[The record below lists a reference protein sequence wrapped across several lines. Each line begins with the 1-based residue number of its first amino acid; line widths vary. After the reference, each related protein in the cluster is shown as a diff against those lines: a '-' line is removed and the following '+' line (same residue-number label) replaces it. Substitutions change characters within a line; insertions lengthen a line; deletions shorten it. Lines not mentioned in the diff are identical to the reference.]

1 MNNQRNRAI
10 VIILDGLGAGELPD
24 ADKYGDVGSDTLVNL
39 AKKVGGLNIP
49 NLGKLGLGC
58 IRPIRGVSCSDE
70 PIGCFGKMMEVSP
83 GKDSTTGHWELAG
96 LVLDKPFPTYPNG
109 FPEEVIQEFTQK
121 TGYEI
126 IGNKAASGTEI
137 IKELGE
143 EHLRTG
149 KMIVYTSADSVFQI
163 AANDKVI
170 SLEEL
175 YRICEISRSFL
186 KGRHEIARVIARPFT
201 GSNRENFVRT
211 KYRKDF
217 SLKPT
222 GKTVLNI
229 LNENNVPTVAIGK
242 INDLYAYDGISESL
256 ITKSNEEGMNALLDS
271 LSKIKHGLIFANLVD
286 FDMLWG
292 HRNDSEGFKKG
303 IEKFDI
309 WLAEFISKLDEQDLL
324 ILTADHGNDP
334 TTPSTDHSREYVP
347 VICYG
352 HLIKSG
358 VNLGVRKSFADIQA
372 TLAEYFAVPK
382 TNCGESF
389 WHLINN

>member
-1 MNNQRNRAI
+1 MKRAI
-10 VIILDGLGAGELPD
+10 VIILDGAGIGELPD
-24 ADKYGDVGSDTLVNL
+24 ADIYGDVGSDTLVNL

-58 IRPIRGVSCSDE
+58 IRPIKGVSCYDE
-70 PIGCFGKMMEVSP
+70 PMGSYGKMAEVSP
-83 GKDSTTGHWELAG
+83 GKDSTTGHWELGG
-96 LVLDKPFPTYPNG
+96 LVLNEPFPTYPNG
-109 FPEEVIQEFTQK
+109 FPDDVIQEFTKQS
-121 TGYEI
+121 GYGV

-143 EHLRTG
+143 EHLETG

-175 YRICEISRSFL
+175 YRICEISRKIL
-186 KGRHEIARVIARPFT
+186 KGKHEVARIIARPFT
-201 GSNRENFVRT
+201 GTNKENFVRT

-222 GKTVLNI
+222 GKTI
-229 LNENNVPTVAIGK
+229 LTILKENNIPTVAIGK
-242 INDLYAYDGISESL
+242 INDLYAHEGISES
-256 ITKSNEEGMNALLDS
+256 IFTKSNEEGMNALTES
-271 LSKIKHGLIFANLVD
+271 LTKYKNGYIMANLVD

-292 HRNDSEGFKKG
+292 HRNDTVGFKRG
-303 IEKFDI
+303 LEKFDV
-309 WLAEFISKLDEQDLL
+309 WLADFIKNLNENDLL

-347 VICYG
+347 ILCYG
-352 HLIKSG
+352 HLFKSG
-358 VNLGVRKSFADIQA
+358 VNLGVRKTFADLNA
-372 TLAEYFAVPK
+372 SLAEYFGVPK
-382 TNCGESF
+382 TKHGESF
-389 WHLINN
+389 MSLINN